1 MGEQVEFYV
10 LGIEYKCLPV
20 GLLEMAHRQGALPSL
35 QPIRL
40 KVLAVDAPTSARFL
54 IEAVTAASTTP
65 IDLSQL
71 EELKFD
77 AEQDSIVNVVLPM
90 VHPGKITITGPYR
103 YAPWCA
109 AALIIFYLNH
119 YSYLQAPSIWVYR
132 ESSNALFAGWSRD
145 RFPASPTF
153 LLTRG
158 SGP

>member
-109 AALIIFYLNH
+109 AALIIFIGTIIRTYRLP
-119 YSYLQAPSIWVYR
+119 PSGFI
-132 ESSNALFAGWSRD
+132 ESLPMRSSQDGVEIAFRHHPPFS
-145 RFPASPTF
+145 
-153 LLTRG
+153 
-158 SGP
+158 